1 MMTDAQ
7 LLREQRAKALSRR
20 DAMIIGMDGAGI
32 SREMIMIKLAEF
44 GYAIGLNAIGRVI
57 AAERRANY
65 RPAETIETAI
75 DALEEK
81 LGSPKQ

>member
-1 MMTDAQ
+1 
-7 LLREQRAKALSRR
+7 
-20 DAMIIGMDGAGI
+20 MIIGMDGAGI
-32 SREMIMIKLAEF
+32 SREMIRMKLAEF

-65 RPAETIETAI
+65 CPAETIETAI

>member
-1 MMTDAQ
+1 
-7 LLREQRAKALSRR
+7 
-20 DAMIIGMDGAGI
+20 MIIGMDGAGI
-32 SREMIMIKLAEF
+32 SREMIKMKLAEF

-65 RPAETIETAI
+65 GPAETIETAI